1 LDAIKPKV
9 QQHAA
14 RSNNRGFMHL
24 VLGKVVQKREDYV
37 EKDVLPEEIP
47 LNESLDSVDEEIKEM
62 EQALDRNPTVQDA
75 SADAGGLSPL
85 ID

>member
-1 LDAIKPKV
+1 
-9 QQHAA
+9 
-14 RSNNRGFMHL
+14 MHL

>member
-1 LDAIKPKV
+1 
-9 QQHAA
+9 
-14 RSNNRGFMHL
+14 MHL

-75 SADAGGLSPL
+75 SADVGGLSPL